1 MLTKTHLYGLTER
14 KDRKKGTVEI
24 TVKMKLSSIVRIAC
38 KTSCPEIISFTCG
51 KKIEKKKSINPE
63 ISGSV
68 YNLSKR
74 EIKSII
80 LPDEKLPEEEYEIES
95 KEWFHIPQY
104 SGHAAGAVKLQV
116 LKLLNISDWNGNKL
130 DDKSH
135 RIDFC

>member
-24 TVKMKLSSIVRIAC
+24 NVKIKVSSIVRIAS

-51 KKIEKKKSINPE
+51 KKIEKKKKKTNPE

-74 EIKSII
+74 EIKSIPI
-80 LPDEKLPEEEYEIES
+80 IPEEEEEYEIES

-104 SGHAAGAVKLQV
+104 SGHAATAVKLLV
-116 LKLLNISDWNGNKL
+116 LNLLNICDRNGKQI
-130 DDKSH
+130 DEPSH
-135 RIDFC
+135 QLEFC